1 MSNSYPKND
10 IKKMMEEIKKVK
22 QYAKDGG
29 FKEELKEAEKHEA
42 DYRKLIWDLHRVE
55 I

>member
-1 MSNSYPKND
+1 MSNSYPKNE

-22 QYAKDGG
+22 QRAEADG
-29 FKEELKEAEKHEA
+29 FMKELKEAEKIEA
-42 DYRKLIWDLHRVE
+42 DYRKLIWDLYRVE